1 MNFSNVPSKAEVMGW
16 NPQTLADYMRK
27 VSIKTSLKVKVE
39 IILDPKLINNI
50 VILTIFHN
58 ILLVSV
64 LHLYRVITKIQTEI
78 NKEER
83 KKATSHK

>member
-1 MNFSNVPSKAEVMGW
+1 M
-16 NPQTLADYMRK
+16 
-27 VSIKTSLKVKVE
+27 
-39 IILDPKLINNI
+39 
-50 VILTIFHN
+50 ILTIFDN

>member
-39 IILDPKLINNI
+39 MFIPSKYL
-50 VILTIFHN
+50 ILTIFDN